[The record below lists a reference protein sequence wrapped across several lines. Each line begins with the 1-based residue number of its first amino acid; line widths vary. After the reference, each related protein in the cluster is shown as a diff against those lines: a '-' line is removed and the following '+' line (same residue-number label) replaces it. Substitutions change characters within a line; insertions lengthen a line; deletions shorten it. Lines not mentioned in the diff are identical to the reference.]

1 MLGSDLSTST
11 CVATTIEGLLMRYDL
26 RATARLVVLRSLSLP
41 VVSSHRQGL
50 SWGSV
55 DARTTIVA
63 IAGQRGTSGATPL
76 LLHHYWRTNG

>member
-1 MLGSDLSTST
+1 
-11 CVATTIEGLLMRYDL
+11 MRYDL

-55 DARTTIVA
+55 DARTTMMPIG
-63 IAGQRGTSGATPL
+63 GQRGTSGATPL
-76 LLHHYWRTNG
+76 LLHHYRRANG

>member
-1 MLGSDLSTST
+1 
-11 CVATTIEGLLMRYDL
+11 MRYDL

-50 SWGSV
+50 PWGSV
-55 DARTTIVA
+55 DAPTTITPMP
-63 IAGQRGTSGATPL
+63 GQGETSGATPL

>member
-1 MLGSDLSTST
+1 
-11 CVATTIEGLLMRYDL
+11 MRYDSL
-26 RATARLVVLRSLSLP
+26 ATARLVVLRSLSLP

-55 DARTTIVA
+55 DALTTIMA

-76 LLHHYWRTNG
+76 LLHHYRRANG

>member
-1 MLGSDLSTST
+1 
-11 CVATTIEGLLMRYDL
+11 MRYDSL
-26 RATARLVVLRSLSLP
+26 ATARLVVLRSLSLP

-55 DARTTIVA
+55 DARTTITA

-76 LLHHYWRTNG
+76 LLHHYRRANG